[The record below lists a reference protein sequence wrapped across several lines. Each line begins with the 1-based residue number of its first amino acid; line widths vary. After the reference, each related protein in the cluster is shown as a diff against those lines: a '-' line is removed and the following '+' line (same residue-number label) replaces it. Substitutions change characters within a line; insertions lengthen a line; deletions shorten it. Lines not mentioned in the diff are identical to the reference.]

1 MGNVVGNGM
10 WGSSQYCFGKWRWR
24 RSYDF
29 FFHREAKQ
37 SSLSRIMFGMERRFK
52 HAATARPDGPAPTII
67 ATGSCVSIDS
77 AVDRRWWPVV
87 IDSIAKKDGKAGGQ
101 HCATTRAMTFLCL
114 PIF

>member
-29 FFHREAKQ
+29 SFHREAKQ

-67 ATGSCVSIDS
+67 ATGSCISIDS
-77 AVDRRWWPVV
+77 GGL
-87 IDSIAKKDGKAGGQ
+87 DSIAKKDGKAGGQ
-101 HCATTRAMTFLCL
+101 PCIMCYY
-114 PIF
+114 